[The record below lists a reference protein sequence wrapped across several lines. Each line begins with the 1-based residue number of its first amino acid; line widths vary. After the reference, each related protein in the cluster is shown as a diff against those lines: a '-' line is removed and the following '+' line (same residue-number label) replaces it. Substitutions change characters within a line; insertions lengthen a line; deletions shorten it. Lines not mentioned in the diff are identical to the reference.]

1 MVPPIDPCSFGTPV
15 PCGVNPSFIYTRYPC
30 DYDDPRPGNT
40 RGLPVIVD
48 LRTPVIAE
56 VVNRHRETILAIE
69 GELGIEPSGT
79 FTTVR
84 DRLDAMESVLCA
96 IWQTLAIGLS
106 VKSNGTTVVF
116 PVTSLNFISSGCV
129 SVVDSGSNQADITIT
144 CGGGGGGSC
153 GRRPIHEALTIAAPG
168 QTVFTLTDP
177 PDTSLLLLFIGGIKQ
192 EISDYTVVGDQLTWN
207 GAVVL
212 LPTDTLEVF
221 YFIESGAW
229 YEPIHEALPVLVPGQ
244 VLFTL
249 SSAADDDLV
258 LLFIG
263 GIKQEMGDYTVA
275 GNQLLW
281 TGGVP
286 LTPADVVEV
295 LYFNITTT
303 ASGGTPVHQGRIIT
317 IDGQVLF
324 TLTTDAFNNLLLL
337 FIEGIKQ
344 QISDYTVVGD
354 QLTWTGAVP
363 LLTTDVLEVL
373 YFGGVAGSCAGGSGV
388 SIAEE
393 SVIVAND
400 VSIIDFIGPLVTVTS
415 PAPSYVMVT
424 SASLHQ
430 EVFTATPGQLDFVVS
445 TAPVNIQHVEMF
457 IDGFSQTVGVDYT
470 LLGSTVTWGGAP
482 PLLGGETVVIKYW
495 A

>member
-1 MVPPIDPCSFGTPV
+1 MVPPIDPCDFGTPV
-15 PCGVNPSFIYTRYPC
+15 PCGVNPAFIYTRYPC

-79 FTTVR
+79 YTTVR
-84 DRLDAMESVLCA
+84 DRLDAMESVLCTL
-96 IWQTLAIGLS
+96 WQTLAVGMT
-106 VKSNGTTVVF
+106 VKLNGATVVH

-129 SVVDSGSNQADITIT
+129 TVVDSGANQADITIT
-144 CGGGGGGSC
+144 CGGGGGTC
-153 GRRPIHEALTIAAPG
+153 GRKPIHEALTVAVPG

-177 PDTSLLLLFIGGIKQ
+177 PSTSLLLLFIDGIKQ
-192 EISDYTVVGDQLTWN
+192 EIGDYTIVGNQLTWT
-207 GAVVL
+207 GAAVL
-212 LPTDTLEVF
+212 AVTDIVEVF

-229 YEPIHEALPVLVPGQ
+229 YDPIHEALPVAAPGQ

-263 GIKQEMGDYTVA
+263 GIKQEMGDYTVV

-286 LTPADVVEV
+286 LLITDVVEV
-295 LYFNITTT
+295 LYFNITLT
-303 ASGGTPVHQGRIIT
+303 ASSGTPVHQARIIT
-317 IDGQVLF
+317 VNGQVLF
-324 TLTTDAFNNLLLL
+324 TLTEDALNNLLLL
-337 FIEGIKQ
+337 FIGGLKQ
-344 QISDYTVVGD
+344 EIGDYTIVGD

-363 LLTTDVLEVL
+363 LITTDVLEVL
-373 YFGGVAGSCAGGSGV
+373 YFGGVASTCAGGTGV
-388 SIAEE
+388 SVADE
-393 SVIVAND
+393 SVIVETD
-400 VSIIDFIGPLVTVTS
+400 VSIIDFVGPLVTVTN
-415 PAPSYVMVT
+415 PAPNYVMVT

-430 EVFTATPGQLDFVVS
+430 EVFTATPGQLAFVVS

-457 IDGFSQTVGVDYT
+457 IDGFSQTVSVDYT
-470 LLGSTVTWGGAP
+470 LLGSTVTWGGVP
-482 PLLGGETVVIKYW
+482 PLLGGEVVVIKYW